1 MCIRDSAMREK
12 SKRLRLSAGAH
23 PFIVTYYDG
32 GGDDGLVVSWSGP
45 GFKKKRIAASKLT
58 VSGGENLHDL
68 AIRTLGKLPGN
79 EKEKFSALAAL
90 VRSGKNRDSSIAVL
104 QTIPSKHWDKAQVR
118 PLVDSLVS
126 YLGKLPAADR
136 KSDSAVAA
144 FFLAVSLTEGLP
156 AAEAKAIQTKL
167 RNLDAK

>member
-1 MCIRDSAMREK
+1 
-12 SKRLRLSAGAH
+12 
-23 PFIVTYYDG
+23 
-32 GGDDGLVVSWSGP
+32 
-45 GFKKKRIAASKLT
+45 
-58 VSGGENLHDL
+58 
-68 AIRTLGKLPGN
+68 
-79 EKEKFSALAAL
+79 
-90 VRSGKNRDSSIAVL
+90 

-156 AAEAKAIQTKL
+156 ADEAKAIQTKL